1 MEGRTEKTLKSRRK
15 KEGKK
20 ESKKERK
27 KEGRKERMTE
37 QQHWIFITEHV
48 LQRKTYRDK
57 AVEKKE

>member
-1 MEGRTEKTLKSRRK
+1 MEEK
-15 KEGKK
+15 
-20 ESKKERK
+20 KKERQ

-57 AVEKKE
+57 EVEKKNEKQKDRRKERTC